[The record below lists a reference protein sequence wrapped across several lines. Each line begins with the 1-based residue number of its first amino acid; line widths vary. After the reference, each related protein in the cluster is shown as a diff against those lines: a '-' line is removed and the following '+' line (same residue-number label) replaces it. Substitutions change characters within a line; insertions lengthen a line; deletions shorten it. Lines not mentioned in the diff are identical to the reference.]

1 MPTVKQGLEQKLQ
14 QKLSPL
20 QIQTIKLIE
29 MPVQALEQHVR
40 EVMNDNPVIDD
51 TPASG
56 GESDEPRDMSISEV
70 EDRENSGG
78 SLEENYN
85 SYSDDDDPTP
95 YYNRSVNNWGKD
107 ERPEYNTFSVKQSF
121 TQSLQE
127 QLGYRNLTEHQR
139 AVATF
144 IIGSLDDDGYLRR
157 DIESLVDDLAFRAGI
172 TTDAEEVEAMLK
184 VIQQFEPSG
193 VGARDLRECL
203 LIQLEDKKQTPA
215 VANAVRILRDGFNE
229 FKGRQFPKLM
239 NRFHLDAD
247 QLKAVLDE
255 IKKLNPSPGGQIDDS
270 YADQA
275 QQIVPDF
282 RLDYENGELILSMPR
297 FSIPELRINRRYAEI
312 MENGKYSTDRSQ
324 KDAATFVGQKIAA
337 AKWFIEALR
346 QRQNTLESTMR
357 AIIEYQH
364 DYFIDGDESSLKP
377 MVLKDIAERTG
388 FDISTISRVVNSKWI
403 ETHFGVFPLKYFFS
417 EGLEN
422 SEGEEVST
430 REIKK
435 VLRDLVDNE
444 DKHNPLTDDDLVDA
458 LTEKGYKVARRTIAK
473 YRAQLDIP
481 KARLRREL

>member
-1 MPTVKQGLEQKLQ
+1 MAAIKQGLEQKLQ

-40 EVMNDNPVIDD
+40 EVLNDNPVIDD
-51 TPASG
+51 TPQK
-56 GESDEPRDMSISEV
+56 GEDEPRDVSISEV
-70 EDRENSGG
+70 EEKEQSGG
-78 SLEENYN
+78 SLEENYG
-85 SYSDDDDPTP
+85 SQDDDIPS
-95 YYNRSVNNWGKD
+95 YNLHVNNWGKD

-139 AVATF
+139 TVASF

-157 DIESLVDDLAFRAGI
+157 DIESLVDDLAFRAGVESS
-172 TTDAEEVEAMLK
+172 AQEVEDMLK
-184 VIQQFEPSG
+184 VIQEFEPSG

-203 LIQLEDKKQTPA
+203 LIQLEDKKRTPS
-215 VANAVRILRDGFNE
+215 VANAIRVLQDHFDA
-229 FKGRQFPKLM
+229 FK
-239 NRFHLDAD
+239 NRHFQKIMTRLHLSED
-247 QLKAVLDE
+247 QMKAVLDE
-255 IKKLNPSPGGQIDDS
+255 IRRLNPSPGGQIDDS
-270 YADQA
+270 YNDQA
-275 QQIVPDF
+275 QQVVPDF
-282 RLDYENGELILSMPR
+282 RLDYENGQLILSMPR
-297 FSIPELRINRRYAEI
+297 FSIPELRINRKYSEI
-312 MENGKYSTDRSQ
+312 MENGRLSDSRAD
-324 KDAATFVGQKIAA
+324 KDAATFVKQKIDS

-357 AIIEYQH
+357 AIIDYQR

-377 MVLKDIAERTG
+377 MVLKDIAEKTG

-403 ETHFGVFPLKYFFS
+403 ETHFGIFPLKYFFS

-422 SEGEEVST
+422 SDGEEIST

-435 VLRDLVDNE
+435 ALREMVDGE
-444 DKHNPLTDDDLVDA
+444 DKHNPLTDDELVDGLA
-458 LTEKGYKVARRTIAK
+458 AKGYKVARRTIAK

>member
-1 MPTVKQGLEQKLQ
+1 MAALEQGLQQKLQ

-40 EVMNDNPVIDD
+40 EVLNDNPVIDD
-51 TPASG
+51 TPQK
-56 GESDEPRDMSISEV
+56 GEEDRDVSISQV
-70 EDRENSGG
+70 EEQEQSGG
-78 SLEENYN
+78 SLEENYGPQ
-85 SYSDDDDPTP
+85 DDDIPS
-95 YYNRSVNNWGKD
+95 YNLHVNNWGKD

-121 TQSLQE
+121 SQSLLE

-139 AVATF
+139 TVAAF

-157 DIESLVDDLAFRAGI
+157 DIESLVDDLAFRAGVESS
-172 TTDAEEVEAMLK
+172 AQEVEAMLRI
-184 VIQQFEPSG
+184 IQEFEPSG

-203 LIQLEDKKQTPA
+203 LIQLEDKKRTPA
-215 VANAVRILRDGFNE
+215 IDNAIRVLRDQFDA
-229 FKGRQFPKLM
+229 FK
-239 NRFHLDAD
+239 NRHFQKIMTRLHLSEDEM
-247 QLKAVLDE
+247 KGVLDE
-255 IKKLNPSPGGQIDDS
+255 IRRLNPSPGGQIDDS
-270 YADQA
+270 YNDQA
-275 QQIVPDF
+275 QQVVPDF
-282 RLDYENGELILSMPR
+282 RLDYENGQLILSMPR
-297 FSIPELRINRRYAEI
+297 FSIPELRINRKYSEI
-312 MENGKYSTDRSQ
+312 METGKYSDS
-324 KDAATFVGQKIAA
+324 KADKEAATFVKQKIDS

-357 AIIEYQH
+357 AILDYQH
-364 DYFIDGDESSLKP
+364 DYFVDGDESSLKP

-403 ETHFGVFPLKYFFS
+403 ETHFGIFPLKYFFS

-435 VLRDLVDNE
+435 VLRDLVDGE
-444 DKHNPLTDDDLVDA
+444 DKHNPLTDDELVDGLA
-458 LTEKGYKVARRTIAK
+458 AKGYKVARRTIAK

>member
-1 MPTVKQGLEQKLQ
+1 MATTIKQELGQKLQ

-40 EVMNDNPVIDD
+40 EVFNDNPVLDD
-51 TPASG
+51 SPSQG
-56 GESDEPRDMSISEV
+56 GESDEPRDMSISEM

-78 SLEENYN
+78 SLEENYS
-85 SYSDDDDPTP
+85 SYGDDDPTP
-95 YYNRSVNNWGKD
+95 YYNRSVKNWGPD

-121 TQSLQE
+121 TQSLME
-127 QLGYRNLTEHQR
+127 QLGYRNLTEHER
-139 AVATF
+139 SIATF

-157 DIESLVDDLAFRAGI
+157 DVESLVDDIAFRAGLE
-172 TTDAEEVEAMLK
+172 TSADEVERLLK

-203 LIQLEDKKQTPA
+203 LIQLEDKKQTPS
-215 VANAVRILRDGFNE
+215 VRNAVRVIRDGFDD
-229 FKGRQFPKLM
+229 FKGHHFQRLM
-239 NRFHLDAD
+239 NRFHLS
-247 QLKAVLDE
+247 DE
-255 IKKLNPSPGGQIDDS
+255 EMKDIVKEIRKLNPSPGGQIDDS
-270 YADQA
+270 YSDQA

-297 FSIPELRINRRYAEI
+297 FSIPELRINRKYAEI
-312 MENGKYSTDRSQ
+312 LETGKYATDRTQ
-324 KDAATFVGQKIAA
+324 KEAAVFVKQKLDS
-337 AKWFIEALR
+337 AKWFVEALK

-364 DYFIDGDESSLKP
+364 DYFVDGDESSLRP

-403 ETHFGVFPLKYFFS
+403 ETHFGIFPLKYFFS

-422 SEGEEVST
+422 SDGEEIST

-435 VLRDLVDNE
+435 VLRELVDGE
-444 DKHNPLTDDDLVDA
+444 DKHNPFTDDDLVEA
-458 LTEKGYKVARRTIAK
+458 LTAKGYKVARRTIAK
-473 YRAQLDIP
+473 YRAQMDIP
-481 KARLRREL
+481 PARLRREL